1 MFVHSKPPYGAADPA
16 HVSET
21 WSNRTLLTLGQA
33 AQYVICTPRYL
44 QKQIRAGRLRALKP
58 TGKLV
63 RIRRSDLEK
72 FLESGATFGGEE

>member
-1 MFVHSKPPYGAADPA
+1 MLVHTKPPHRADSV

-21 WSNRTLLTLGQA
+21 WSNQTLLTLKQA
-33 AQYVICTPRYL
+33 AQYIICTPRYL

-63 RIRRSDLEK
+63 RIRRADLDA
-72 FLESGATFGGEE
+72 FLESGSSIGEDA

>member
-1 MFVHSKPPYGAADPA
+1 MSVHTKPPPGAVKTA
-16 HVSET
+16 HVTET
-21 WSNRTLLTLGQA
+21 WSNQTLLTLSRA

-44 QKQIRAGRLRALKP
+44 QKQIRAGRLRVLKP

-72 FLESGATFGGEE
+72 FLESGATIGGAQ